1 MNSQLEFNWVA
12 SLGISNK
19 LDDKSNVNMPYWMV
33 ADKSNVNMPYWMV
46 AGFSAG
52 KESNF
57 I

>member
-19 LDDKSNVNMPYWMV
+19 LEGKSNVNMPYCMV
-33 ADKSNVNMPYWMV
+33 ADESNVNMPYWMV
-46 AGFSAG
+46 AGSDAG